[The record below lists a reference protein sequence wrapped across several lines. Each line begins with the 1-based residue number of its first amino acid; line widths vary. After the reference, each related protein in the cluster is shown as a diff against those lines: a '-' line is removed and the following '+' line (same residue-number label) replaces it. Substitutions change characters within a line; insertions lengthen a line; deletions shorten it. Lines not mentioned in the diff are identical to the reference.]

1 MVSGYSGS
9 AKGLS
14 FSRDRRQVDERWQRD
29 SSKGNV
35 MDQVVTRMREKR
47 EKERKEGVTYQLG
60 PTQITS
66 HHHIHFF
73 PLQEIL
79 NFPLSIDY
87 CSVRISSDE
96 G

>member
-1 MVSGYSGS
+1 MDEVGKVN
-9 AKGLS
+9 A
-14 FSRDRRQVDERWQRD
+14 RRSER
-29 SSKGNV
+29 
-35 MDQVVTRMREKR
+35 REKR
-47 EKERKEGVTYQLG
+47 KGVTYQLA

-87 CSVRISSDE
+87 SSVRISSDE
-96 G
+96 GEESGEGGNRY